1 MNHPTAPDAGPAVSP
16 TGFDEPAAGGP
27 RVLIIVQNLPVP
39 LDRRV
44 WLECLALKEN
54 GYSVSVICPKG
65 PGDPARQVIDGIA
78 IYKYRPAPDAKGL
91 GGFVVEFVYSW
102 LRTAALSIRVRRERG
117 FDVIQACNPPDTY
130 WALARLWRLR
140 GAKFIF
146 DQHDLNPELFLSRF
160 GQPTTLGGKLQL
172 RGLRWLERMTYR
184 TADRVISTN
193 ESYKRLAITRGGK
206 PADHVTVVRSGPDTR
221 AMRPVYPPESI
232 REGADHLLVYLG
244 IMGPQDGVDTIL
256 HVTDELV
263 HRRGRT
269 GLRVALLGFG
279 DCLEDLKRQCTEMGL
294 DENVVFTG
302 RADKAMIAD
311 YLSAADVGLCPDL
324 KTPLNDVS
332 TMNKTMEY
340 MAYALP
346 SVSFDLV
353 ETRVSGAD
361 TVTYVDSGDTM
372 GFADAVEG
380 LLEHPELRADRGT
393 AARERVSRSLDWRP
407 QADSYVGV
415 FDELTRRPSSAATQ
429 APPTLP
435 TPPDG
440 RDFVDLD
447 EVDEIR
453 RFIKERSRPRVNE
466 AVEPEPTTSVV

>member
-1 MNHPTAPDAGPAVSP
+1 MTTRFSDRAGKAAGRSRTDGSAPD
-16 TGFDEPAAGGP
+16 GP

-44 WLECLALKEN
+44 WLECQALKDN
-54 GYSVSVICPKG
+54 GYAVSVICPKG
-65 PGDPARQVIDGIA
+65 PGDPSFEIIDDVA

-91 GGFVVEFVYSW
+91 GGFVLEFVYSW
-102 LRTAALSIRVRRERG
+102 LRTATLSIRVKRERG

-130 WALARLWRLR
+130 WLLALLWRIT
-140 GAKFIF
+140 GTKFIF
-146 DQHDLNPELFLSRF
+146 DQHDLNPELYLSRF
-160 GQPTTLGGKLQL
+160 GVPTTTGGKVQL
-172 RGLRWLERMTYR
+172 KGLRWLERMTYR
-184 TADRVISTN
+184 AADRVISTN
-193 ESYKRLAITRGGK
+193 ESYRSRAIGRGRV

-221 AMRPVYPPESI
+221 SMRPVYPPASI

-279 DCLEDLKRQCTEMGL
+279 DCLDDLKNECTALGL
-294 DENVVFTG
+294 DDHVVFTG

-361 TVTYVDSGDTM
+361 TVTYVEDGDVIA
-372 GFADAVEG
+372 FADAVEK
-380 LLEHPELRADRGT
+380 LLDDAELRADRGV
-393 AARERVSRSLDWRP
+393 AARQRVSKALDWRP
-407 QADSYVGV
+407 QAENYVAV
-415 FDELTRRPSSAATQ
+415 FDDLTGHRGIAPTPALV
-429 APPTLP
+429 APPAAP
-435 TPPDG
+435 TD
-440 RDFVDLD
+440 REFVDLD
-447 EVDEIR
+447 DVEEFR
-453 RFIKERSRPRVNE
+453 RFIKRRSRPNANSSVTS
-466 AVEPEPTTSVV
+466 AV

>member
-1 MNHPTAPDAGPAVSP
+1 MTMRLPAERAAVPDTHRVEESTEAP
-16 TGFDEPAAGGP
+16 TGGRP

-44 WLECLALKEN
+44 WLECQALRDS

-91 GGFVVEFVYSW
+91 SGFALEFVYSW
-102 LRTAALSIRVRRERG
+102 LRTAALSVRVRRERG

-140 GAKFIF
+140 GTRFIF
-146 DQHDLNPELFLSRF
+146 DQHDLNPELYLSRF
-160 GQPTTLGGKLQL
+160 GRPTTIGGKLQL

-184 TADRVISTN
+184 SADRVISTN
-193 ESYKRLAITRGGK
+193 ESYKKLAITRGGK
-206 PADHVTVVRSGPDTR
+206 RSDHVTVVRSGPDTR
-221 AMRPVYPPESI
+221 AMRPVYPPAFI
-232 REGADHLLVYLG
+232 RKGADHLLVYLG

-256 HVTDELV
+256 HVADELI

-279 DCLEDLKRQCTEMGL
+279 DCLEDLKRQCTEMSL
-294 DENVVFTG
+294 DQHVVFTG

-361 TVTYVDSGDTM
+361 TVTYVPSGDNTA
-372 GFADAVEG
+372 FADAIEE
-380 LLEHPELRADRGT
+380 LLDDPELRAERGT
-393 AARERVSRSLDWRP
+393 AARARVSETLDWRP

-415 FDELTRRPSSAATQ
+415 FDDLAGQSAFVPEVKRHELPD
-429 APPTLP
+429 PPK
-435 TPPDG
+435 G
-440 RDFVDLD
+440 REFVDLD
-447 EVDEIR
+447 DAGEFR
-453 RFIKERSRPRVNE
+453 RFIVERARPTGGERR
-466 AVEPEPTTSVV
+466 TTSVA